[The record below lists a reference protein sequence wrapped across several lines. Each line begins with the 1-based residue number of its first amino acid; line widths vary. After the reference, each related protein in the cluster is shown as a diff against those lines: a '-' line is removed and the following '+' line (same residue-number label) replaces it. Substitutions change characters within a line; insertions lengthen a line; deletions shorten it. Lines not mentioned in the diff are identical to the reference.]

1 MLLVIDDAELAIVAA
16 AVRIGLV
23 LDSELVLLAAARVG
37 FVLDYEP
44 VDAAPV
50 VFALETVAALSVGL
64 DVDSELVLLAAARV
78 GFLEAAKLA
87 EFLFLL
93 D

>member
-37 FVLDYEP
+37 F
-44 VDAAPV
+44 
-50 VFALETVAALSVGL
+50 
-64 DVDSELVLLAAARV
+64 
-78 GFLEAAKLA
+78 LEAAKLA